1 MLIRL
6 SFCVYK
12 TYLTIF
18 FPIRSFL
25 SWRDAN
31 ISVSPIAST
40 RREAKRKRE
49 NSLATQISQQR
60 ELPWR
65 AEKQTFLSITEHRR
79 TVCWCCSAT
88 SQQPT
93 KTGPDRIWLAGWLD
107 PPRRVPGRY
116 LLGRE
121 QWGQS
126 SSSLHCAVST
136 PTIDWN
142 WTSRS
147 LAGGRSVIK
156 SLFFF
161 LHTFSCT
168 LKRKLQFEDWA
179 RVRRNQFGGWAEEI
193 SWTTS

>member
-1 MLIRL
+1 MSCCIVFLFLLSLSIILFFLNFYISVTICWTLSSISLYVFVFLSLFLHILCFLLCFCPAILSYCITFNVFFTLIRL

-49 NSLATQISQQR
+49 KSLATQISQQR

-65 AEKQTFLSITEHRR
+65 GEKQTFLSITEHRR

-93 KTGPDRIWLAGWLD
+93 KTGPDRIWLAGWL
-107 PPRRVPGRY
+107 
-116 LLGRE
+116 
-121 QWGQS
+121 
-126 SSSLHCAVST
+126 
-136 PTIDWN
+136 
-142 WTSRS
+142 
-147 LAGGRSVIK
+147 AG
-156 SLFFF
+156 
-161 LHTFSCT
+161 
-168 LKRKLQFEDWA
+168 
-179 RVRRNQFGGWAEEI
+179 
-193 SWTTS
+193 